1 MKSILLPDKFTYKTT
16 ITSRLRNDIIEKLK
30 QFKEPRYLEI
40 GSDIGLT
47 CFALNSAYKECYAV
61 DIDEKRHKESE
72 VIQHQIEEKEKCKM
86 NSIFRVLG
94 EVDSIEKLAYDVV
107 LIDGLHSYEGVKK
120 DFETVLKKNQSKKYY
135 VFFHDYGLTLG
146 GVKKYVDEI
155 TTQNKFNY
163 FYAGE
168 EKDWNPIGTSPTND
182 WESVCLI
189 IERREEENQ

>member
-1 MKSILLPDKFTYKTT
+1 MKYNIPDKFTYKTT
-16 ITSRLRNDIIEKLK
+16 VTSKLRNDIIEKLN
-30 QFKEPRYLEI
+30 QFKDPRYLEI

-47 CFALNSAYKECYAV
+47 CFALNNFYKECYAV
-61 DIDEKRHKESE
+61 DIDEKRHEKSKKIQKE
-72 VIQHQIEEKEKCKM
+72 IEENENNIM
-86 NSIFRVLG
+86 NDIFRVLG
-94 EVDSIEKLAYDVV
+94 DVESIKELEYDVV
-107 LIDGLHSYEGVKK
+107 LIDGLHTYEGVKK
-120 DFETVLKKNQSKKYY
+120 DFETTLKKNQSKKYY

-155 TTQNKFNY
+155 ISQNKFDY

-189 IERREEENQ
+189 VNENIT